1 MTTVVF
7 LLLLPAVIVLAGSW
21 AWRYMERLR
30 AALSAP
36 RRQDHP
42 TVRLDDVAVTA
53 TDQVTLLIE
62 HPDQHRIEPISV
74 ALDVPSVT
82 LSTLRAWHDAHAR
95 LLLIVPPET
104 NIVRLRRV
112 DRQEAVTLRRVAS

>member
-1 MTTVVF
+1 VTTVVF

-21 AWRYMERLR
+21 AWRYLERLR
-30 AALSAP
+30 GALSAP
-36 RRQDHP
+36 RRHDHP
-42 TVRLDDVAVTA
+42 MVRLDDVSVTA
-53 TDQVTLLIE
+53 ADQVTLLIE

-74 ALDVPSVT
+74 ALDVPSIT
-82 LSTLRAWHDAHAR
+82 LSTLQAWHDAHAR

-112 DRQEAVTLRRVAS
+112 DRQEAVTLRRVAG